1 MPSRISRS
9 SLPTTKPKS
18 AKARSRKR
26 TLNAFSIAAAQ
37 EEAKNSVTRT
47 KRLGELADGPSKKRS
62 RGVSEDID
70 SDVEDEDA
78 PPRRRMKPS
87 RSQAQEDV
95 SEESDSDG
103 NRWQLGHVDEDND
116 TDIDSDEAFDSE
128 DEERFAHFSFSAS
141 TSKRTGSS
149 KKQKTANGN
158 LNLQEGENTDE
169 GSDED
174 DSLGEDAVDLAQ
186 MLDDYSEDGDNSS
199 DEKMDG
205 SSSDDAIE
213 ESSDSSEDNEDEPVW
228 DSSEDEDVEGEQ
240 LNKLQSLVTSLHPG
254 RDDTK
259 KRTADLYNS
268 QNPSVAGPVATEKFD
283 IRDLFNSSDPQLA
296 KMSRKLGNLP
306 KTPTKDP
313 KLAPSLPKRQK
324 DQIDRVAANEK
335 ANRTLERWVDSVKH
349 MRRAEHVQFPLQDPE
364 KDLPREP
371 EHLLPAL
378 STTPLN
384 ALEST
389 VNNILLESGLA
400 PVENERSGDELPDNG
415 VTVQEVLARRAE
427 LRRARDLV
435 FREEKKAKRIKK
447 IKSKS
452 YRRVHRKERERLAAL
467 EEGSGM
473 DEDDREAHDRRR
485 AEERIGS
492 KHRDSKWAKQMKK
505 SGRSLWD
512 DEARSGVTEMARRGN
527 ELRKRIAGKMDGN
540 GSNDS
545 ESSDGDVDADHD
557 DEDAE
562 QRYLTKTLDALGDDN
577 EVDDKGSKLNSM
589 KFMQRAENALK
600 AQNEEA
606 LERLR
611 RDMNGEESTE
621 DSDADNIGRKIFG
634 PSERR
639 EARQVEERRNEF
651 EEPDFSEADDFEDE
665 PGPLIDPTGESGSI
679 KSGAASKVSSLPTKE
694 AKNTRKKENSTKPKD
709 SSPSNGLNRE
719 VLSKP
724 DADGWVTVTYE
735 HDSDEED
742 SGNDKESIIS
752 QTEILRRAFA
762 GDDVEDDFEKE
773 KQGVVADEDEQIIDN
788 TMAGW
793 GSWVGEGV
801 SKRELKRAK
810 GKVLSKQEGI
820 KPENRKDA
828 RLKNVIINHKRVR
841 KNVDYLASTLPFP
854 YNSRAEYERSI
865 RMPIGTEWNVK
876 QTYQENTKPRVLVK
890 PGAIVAPMGK
900 PLV

>member
-1 MPSRISRS
+1 MPPRISRS
-9 SLPTTKPKS
+9 SLTTNKPKS

-26 TLNAFSIAAAQ
+26 TLDAFSIAAAEEPQ
-37 EEAKNSVTRT
+37 ESGIRA
-47 KRLGELADGPSKKRS
+47 KRLGELADGPSKKRP
-62 RGVSEDID
+62 REASEEIASDI
-70 SDVEDEDA
+70 EDEDA
-78 PPRRRMKPS
+78 PRRRRMKPS
-87 RSQAQEDV
+87 IRKTQDDV

-103 NRWQLGHVDEDND
+103 NRWQLGHVGEEND

-141 TSKRTGSS
+141 TSKGVKRKS
-149 KKQKTANGN
+149 KQRGKNKTVD
-158 LNLQEGENTDE
+158 LQEDQSMDE
-169 GSDED
+169 CLDED

-186 MLDDYSEDGDNSS
+186 MLDDYSEDEERSS
-199 DEKMDG
+199 DQRSDG
-205 SSSDDAIE
+205 SSSDDADDR
-213 ESSDSSEDNEDEPVW
+213 SASSEDDEDDAFLE
-228 DSSEDEDVEGEQ
+228 SSEDEDVDGEQ
-240 LNKLQSLVTSLHPG
+240 LGKLQSLVTSLHPAK
-254 RDDTK
+254 DDTK

-268 QNPSVAGPVATEKFD
+268 QNPSAAGPATTEKFD
-283 IRDLFNSSDPQLA
+283 IRDLFNSADPQLA

-306 KTPTKDP
+306 KPPKKDP
-313 KLAPSLPKRQK
+313 KLAPSLPKLQK
-324 DQIDRVAANEK
+324 DKIDRAAANEK
-335 ANRTLERWVDSVKH
+335 ANRTLERWVNSVKH

-371 EHLLPAL
+371 EHLLPAI
-378 STTPLN
+378 STKPLN

-389 VNNILLESGLA
+389 VNHILLESGLA
-400 PVENERSGDELPDNG
+400 PVEDEESGDELPDNG
-415 VTVQEVLARRAE
+415 VTVEEVLARRAE

-467 EEGSGM
+467 EEGSEM
-473 DEDDREAHDRRR
+473 DEEDREAHDRRR
-485 AEERIGS
+485 AEERMGA

-505 SGRSLWD
+505 SGRSIWD
-512 DEARSGVTEMARRGN
+512 EEARSGVTEMARRGD
-527 ELRKRIAGKMDGN
+527 ELRKRIAGKMDGT
-540 GSNDS
+540 GSNDDSDSSS
-545 ESSDGDVDADHD
+545 EEADADHD
-557 DEDAE
+557 DEEAE
-562 QRYLTKTLDALGDDN
+562 ERYLSKTLDVLRDDSEGN
-577 EVDDKGSKLNSM
+577 DKGSKLSSM
-589 KFMQRAENALK
+589 KFMQKAAQALK
-600 AQNEEA
+600 VQNEEA

-611 RDMNGEESTE
+611 REMNGEESSE
-621 DSDADNIGRKIFG
+621 DSDAENIGRKIFG
-634 PSERR
+634 PSDKMEKRK
-639 EARQVEERRNEF
+639 VEESRNEF
-651 EEPDFSEADDFEDE
+651 EEPNFSGAEEYEDE
-665 PGPLIDPTGESGSI
+665 SAPLIDPTGQSGTERLNTST
-679 KSGAASKVSSLPTKE
+679 KLQSKQSEGALKPSKTKKPTKQE
-694 AKNTRKKENSTKPKD
+694 ESV
-709 SSPSNGLNRE
+709 SMNGMGRE
-719 VLSKP
+719 ILSKP

-735 HDSDEED
+735 YDSNEEGSD
-742 SGNDKESIIS
+742 NDKESLIS

-773 KQGVVADEDEQIIDN
+773 KEGVVADEDEQIIDN

-793 GSWVGEGV
+793 GSWVGEGI

-828 RLKNVIINHKRVR
+828 KLKNVIINHKRVR

-890 PGAIVAPMGK
+890 PGAIVTPMEK